1 MSLDVFAVM
10 IKCDNTYVKS
20 FAGCF
25 NKRLKP
31 PGGGSEGKESAC
43 NTGGPGSIPGW
54 ERSPTPVFLPEES
67 PWTEQPGGPQSMES
81 QRAGH
86 D

>member
-10 IKCDNTYVKS
+10 IKWDNIYVKS
-20 FAGCF
+20 FAGRF
-25 NKRLKP
+25 NKRFP
-31 PGGGSEGKESAC
+31 GGSEGKESAC

-54 ERSPTPVFLPEES
+54 GRSPTPVFFPEES